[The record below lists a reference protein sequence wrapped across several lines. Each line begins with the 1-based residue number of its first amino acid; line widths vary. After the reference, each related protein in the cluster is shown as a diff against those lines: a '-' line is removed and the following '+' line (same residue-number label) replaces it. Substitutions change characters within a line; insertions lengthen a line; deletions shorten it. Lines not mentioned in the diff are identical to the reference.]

1 VLLATLRAALSVR
14 LELLAATFRV
24 DVLLLRAAL
33 LLVTLRVALLFVTLR
48 VAAAVLRLSVFLA
61 TVAAPALR
69 LAPLLMLRV
78 APVLLLARAV
88 LLCVAV
94 SREIL
99 VERLLAAAVDLVAV
113 FTFEEEP
120 LLLLDVA
127 AALLVAAPLLAGEL
141 FCTLVEE
148 VEAVL
153 AVLLDCPI
161 TSVGLTHIITMMRES
176 AISANFFM
184 TVICLG

>member
-1 VLLATLRAALSVR
+1 MAV
-14 LELLAATFRV
+14 
-24 DVLLLRAAL
+24 VLLL
-33 LLVTLRVALLFVTLR
+33 
-48 VAAAVLRLSVFLA
+48 VFA
-61 TVAAPALR
+61 T
-69 LAPLLMLRV
+69 
-78 APVLLLARAV
+78 
-88 LLCVAV
+88 LLCVAA
-94 SREIL
+94 SREIF
-99 VERLLAAAVDLVAV
+99 VERLLVAAVDLEAVDLLAPALAV
-113 FTFEEEP
+113 FIVEEEP
-120 LLLLDVA
+120 LLLLEVA
-127 AALLVAAPLLAGEL
+127 AALLVAAPLLVGEL

>member
-1 VLLATLRAALSVR
+1 MLLATLRALSVR
-14 LELLAATFRV
+14 LDELAATLRV
-24 DVLLLRAAL
+24 AVLLLRFAL
-33 LLVTLRVALLFVTLR
+33 LLVTLR
-48 VAAAVLRLSVFLA
+48 VAAAVLRFSVFLA

-69 LAPLLMLRV
+69 FAPLFMLRV
-78 APVLLLARAV
+78 AFVLLFVRAA
-88 LLCVAV
+88 LLWLAV

-99 VERLLAAAVDLVAV
+99 VERLLAEAVDLVAV

-120 LLLLDVA
+120 LLLLEVA
-127 AALLVAAPLLAGEL
+127 AALLVAAPLLVGEL

-184 TVICLG
+184 TVICLGLTSLFTLS

>member
-1 VLLATLRAALSVR
+1 M
-14 LELLAATFRV
+14 
-24 DVLLLRAAL
+24 
-33 LLVTLRVALLFVTLR
+33 
-48 VAAAVLRLSVFLA
+48 
-61 TVAAPALR
+61 R
-69 LAPLLMLRV
+69 LAPLMMLRV
-78 APVLLLARAV
+78 APVLLARAV

-113 FTFEEEP
+113 FIVEEEL

-127 AALLVAAPLLAGEL
+127 AALLVAAPLLVGEL

>member
-1 VLLATLRAALSVR
+1 M
-14 LELLAATFRV
+14 
-24 DVLLLRAAL
+24 
-33 LLVTLRVALLFVTLR
+33 LLVF
-48 VAAAVLRLSVFLA
+48 A
-61 TVAAPALR
+61 T
-69 LAPLLMLRV
+69 
-78 APVLLLARAV
+78 
-88 LLCVAV
+88 LLCVAA
-94 SREIL
+94 SREIF
-99 VERLLAAAVDLVAV
+99 VERLLVAAVDLEAVDLLAPALAV
-113 FTFEEEP
+113 FIVEEEP
-120 LLLLDVA
+120 LLLLEVA
-127 AALLVAAPLLAGEL
+127 AALLVAAPLLVGEL